1 MPLKKIP
8 LPPGFDK
15 NDTASQ
21 AEGRWIDGDN
31 VRFQYGSPE
40 KIGGWS
46 QIGFNILVGAARDI
60 HSWFDLTGRRY
71 VVIGTNKV
79 LYVLFGEELYDITP
93 LKAALTGCTYTST
106 TGSTTVTIN
115 KTSHNFEVGDL
126 LLFSSVT
133 TPGPTTTSFTTA
145 DFETNTFQVISVPNA
160 NTFTVT
166 MPVAEAGTGVT
177 AGGTITTDPYE
188 TVGPIGSTFGY
199 GYGTGYYGGTI
210 PTSVIT
216 SLNGAISNTTTTI
229 TVVSTTGF
237 PTPPPNGRIDIGT
250 ELISYTGKTSTTFT
264 GCTRGID
271 GSTAASHLNAAT
283 VTNATDWTDWG
294 EQSNTNAVTLDA
306 GSWSLDNFGELLIA
320 TIKNGK
326 TFSWDPN
333 AGANVTTRATV
344 ISGNPTATVLTKV
357 SDRDR
362 HLIHFGTETAI
373 GDIASQ
379 DPMFIR
385 FSDQEDIEDYVPTS
399 TNTAGTFRLDNGSKI
414 VAAVKGKDY
423 MLVLTDEA
431 AYTMQFVGP
440 PFTFSIRQVG
450 SNCGCI
456 GQHAAVFVDG
466 AVYWMGDSGNF
477 FVFDGTVKTLPS
489 TVEDFVFTTTGDAL
503 GLNFTNGEL
512 VFAGHNSLFT
522 EISWFYPQA
531 SATQINRVVT
541 YNYELKSWVT
551 GSLSRTTYEDSHVLE
566 NPTATQYID
575 TLVPNIPTINGV
587 TASGSYVFE
596 HEVGVNEVIYTT
608 STLTTN
614 IAISAFV
621 KSGDFD
627 LDIDGDGE
635 YFIKIKRFIPD
646 FKYLDGNTKVTLFF
660 KAYPADTTS
669 AQGETT
675 VGPFTVTSTTD
686 KIDTRAR
693 GRLAAIKIENDALD
707 DNWRYGIFRVDI
719 QPDGRGGSA
728 PQT

>member
-15 NDTASQ
+15 NDTPSQ

-40 KIGGWS
+40 KIGGWR
-46 QIGFNILVGAARDI
+46 QIGPNILVGAGRDV
-60 HSWFDLTGRRY
+60 HSFFDLTGRRY
-71 VVIGTNKV
+71 LAIGTNKV
-79 LYVLFGEELYDITP
+79 LYILFDNVFYDITP
-93 LKAALTGCTYTST
+93 LKAALTSCTYTST

-115 KTSHNFEVGDL
+115 KNSHNFEIGDL
-126 LLFSSVT
+126 LTFSSVT
-133 TPGPTTTSFTTA
+133 TPGSPTTSFVAT
-145 DFETNTFQVISVPNA
+145 DFTDNVFEVQTIPTV

-177 AGGTITTDPYE
+177 AGGTITTNPYE
-188 TVGPIGSTFGY
+188 TIGPLASTFGY
-199 GYGTGYYGGTI
+199 GWGAGTWNLSTWGT
-210 PTSVIT
+210 PRT
-216 SLNGAISNTTTTI
+216 ASNTI
-229 TVVSTTGF
+229 
-237 PTPPPNGRIDIGT
+237 I
-250 ELISYTGKTSTTFT
+250 
-264 GCTRGID
+264 
-271 GSTAASHLNAAT
+271 
-283 VTNATDWTDWG
+283 
-294 EQSNTNAVTLDA
+294 DA

-320 TIKNGK
+320 TIKDGK
-326 TFSWDPN
+326 TFKWDPN
-333 AGANVTTRATV
+333 AGAGVTTRAIV
-344 ISGNPTATVLTKV
+344 IPGNPTATVLTRV

-373 GDIASQ
+373 GSTASQ

-385 FSDQEDIEDYVPTS
+385 FSDQEDIEVYEPTS

-414 VAAVKGKDY
+414 IAAVKGKDY

-489 TVEDFVFTTTGDAL
+489 SVENFVFTTTGDAL

-512 VFAGHNSLFT
+512 IFAGHNSLFT

-531 SATQINRVVT
+531 NVAQNNRVVT
-541 YNYELKSWVT
+541 YNYELQSWVT

-566 NPTATQYID
+566 NPTASRYID
-575 TLVPNIPTINGV
+575 NLTPTTPIVNGV
-587 TASGSYVFE
+587 SNGGSYVFE
-596 HEVGVNEVIYTT
+596 HEVGVNEVINLT
-608 STLTTN
+608 SVTTTN

-635 YFIKIKRFIPD
+635 YFIKIRRFIPD
-646 FKYLDGNTKVTLFF
+646 FKYIDGNTKVTLFF

-669 AQGETT
+669 ALGETT

>member
-1 MPLKKIP
+1 MPLKKIL

-31 VRFQYGSPE
+31 IRFQYGSPE
-40 KIGGWS
+40 KIGGWK
-46 QIGFNILVGAARDI
+46 QISSSIIVGAARDI
-60 HSWFDLTGRRY
+60 HSWFDLTTRKY
-71 VVIGTNKV
+71 VAIGTNKV
-79 LYVLFGEELYDITP
+79 LYILFDNEFYDITP
-93 LKAALTGCTYTST
+93 LATALTGCTYTST
-106 TGSTTVTIN
+106 TGSAIVTIN
-115 KTSHNFEVGDL
+115 KTAHDLDVGDL
-126 LLFSSVT
+126 LTFSSVT
-133 TPGPTTTSFTTA
+133 TPGSPTTSFTAANFT
-145 DFETNTFQVISVPNA
+145 TNTFEVTTVPTI

-166 MPVAEAGTGVT
+166 MPVTETGTGVT
-177 AGGTITTDPYE
+177 AGGTITTNPYV
-188 TVGPIGSTFGY
+188 TIGPIASTFGY
-199 GYGTGYYGGTI
+199 GWGAGTWSLSTWGT
-210 PTSVIT
+210 PRT
-216 SLNGAISNTTTTI
+216 ASNSI
-229 TVVSTTGF
+229 
-237 PTPPPNGRIDIGT
+237 I
-250 ELISYTGKTSTTFT
+250 
-264 GCTRGID
+264 
-271 GSTAASHLNAAT
+271 
-283 VTNATDWTDWG
+283 
-294 EQSNTNAVTLDA
+294 NT

-320 TIKNGK
+320 TIKDGE
-326 TFSWDPN
+326 TFSWNPS
-333 AGANVTTRATV
+333 AGTGFGTRATV
-344 ISGNPTATVLTKV
+344 IPGNPTATILTRV

-362 HLIHFGTETAI
+362 HLIHFGTETGI
-373 GDIASQ
+373 GNIASQ

-385 FSDQEDIEDYVPTS
+385 FSNQEDLEVYEPTS

-414 VAAVKGKDY
+414 VSAVKGKDY
-423 MLVLTDEA
+423 MLILTDEA

-440 PFTFSIRQVG
+440 PFTFSIRHVG

-456 GQHAAVFVDG
+456 GQHAAIFVDG

-489 TVEDFVFTTTGDAL
+489 TVENFVFSTTGDNL

-522 EISWFYPQA
+522 EISWFYPQS
-531 SATQINRVVT
+531 SALQNDRVVT
-541 YNYELKSWVT
+541 YNYELQTWVT

-566 NPTATQYID
+566 NPTATRYID
-575 TLVPNIPTINGV
+575 TLTPNSPTINGV
-587 TASGSYVFE
+587 SNSGSYVFE
-596 HEVGVNEVIYTT
+596 HEIGVNEVINLTSTTTT
-608 STLTTN
+608 SVV
-614 IAISAFV
+614 IAAFV

-635 YFIKIKRFIPD
+635 YFIKIRRFIPD

-669 AQGETT
+669 ALGETT

-707 DNWRYGIFRVDI
+707 DNWRYGVFRLDI
-719 QPDGRGGSA
+719 QPDGRGGSG